1 MAFGR
6 VVRVGHGGG
15 CRRVG
20 GYPLVRAGR
29 AFAQLPL
36 VAKQGFEIA
45 VVPLDRGRRPRAFDA
60 AGGGVARLAAAETV
74 VPAKTLLLDGSA
86 FGLTANQRG
95 VTGTM
100 RLAEGMA
107 AGDQRHGFRSEEHT
121 SELQSLMRISYAV
134 FCLQKK
140 KNNMS
145 PH

>member
-36 VAKQGFEIA
+36 VAKQGFELA

-95 VTGTM
+95 FTGTL
-100 RLAEGMA
+100 RQIGRAPGRERACSTCRSGWSPYHQ
-107 AGDQRHGFRSEEHT
+107 DKQQR
-121 SELQSLMRISYAV
+121 RIIT
-134 FCLQKK
+134 
-140 KNNMS
+140 
-145 PH
+145 HE